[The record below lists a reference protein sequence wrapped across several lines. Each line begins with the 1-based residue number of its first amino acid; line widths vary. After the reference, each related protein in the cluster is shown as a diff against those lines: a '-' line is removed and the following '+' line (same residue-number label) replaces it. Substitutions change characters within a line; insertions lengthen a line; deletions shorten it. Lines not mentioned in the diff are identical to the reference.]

1 MKKLASLSLFV
12 LINILIFYPC
22 QGTEDQE
29 ETSLHTLPN
38 EMILSVYERLPEII
52 LKTTYPYKSVNIR
65 NTLALVCH
73 AWHEKAVE
81 LTDCISSPTSI
92 NLLYMSDG
100 KEYSRGIPKVFTNL
114 TRLNLNNNTVINPS
128 TVEDILSFNLRVLSV
143 TFNNTLNNHLV
154 SQLTT
159 LETLKLVSNLQITD
173 EALKPLTNLER
184 LKLCNQDKVT
194 SGALQNLTNL
204 TKLHLQGPYIITA
217 PSLSLLTKLQKLSL
231 KGGYTWVEEDKDL
244 EIPVLVGVYGLPKI
258 NFADLVTLSNL
269 TSLTLEGNIA
279 TSRQALTLFEGKLG
293 NSDFTRKEQLIYKRK
308 MGGKGITR

>member
-12 LINILIFYPC
+12 LINILISYPC
-22 QGTEDQE
+22 QGMEDQE

-52 LKTTYPYKSVNIR
+52 LKTTYPYKKVNIR
-65 NTLALVCH
+65 NTLALVCR

-92 NLLYMSDG
+92 SLLYMSDG
-100 KEYSRGIPKVFTNL
+100 TDYSRGIPKVFTNL

-128 TVEDILSFNLRVLSV
+128 IVEDILSFNLRVLSV

-154 SQLTT
+154 SRLTT

-173 EALKPLTNLER
+173 EALKPLKNLET
-184 LKLCNQDKVT
+184 LKLYNQDKVT

-217 PSLSLLTKLQKLSL
+217 PSLLPLTKLQKLSL

-244 EIPVLVGVYGLPKI
+244 EIPVLVGIYGLPKI
-258 NFADLVTLSNL
+258 NFADLATLPNL
-269 TSLTLEGNIA
+269 TSLTLGGNIA
-279 TSRQALTLFEGKLG
+279 TSRQALTLFKGKLG
-293 NSDFTRKEQLIYKRK
+293 NSDFTRKELLIYKGK